1 MEATTSIVAFPH
13 RLTLRPPGQASW
25 CEHGDRD
32 GVPTVRQTAGVSP
45 SALLRMAMAR
55 TQTWTAPP
63 LAAYRERSRQIARI
77 GDNLN
82 QVARWAN
89 THASAL
95 DAVRVMDRLT
105 AVERALRALAPP
117 DGADRGAH

>member
-1 MEATTSIVAFPH
+1 M
-13 RLTLRPPGQASW
+13 
-25 CEHGDRD
+25 
-32 GVPTVRQTAGVSP
+32 SP

-77 GDNLN
+77 GNNLN

-89 THASAL
+89 THAYAL
-95 DAVRVMDRLT
+95 DGVRVMDRLT